1 MAEVT
6 NLGQYDG
13 ERTFH
18 NCVVITIPGRDGFL
32 WIEPG
37 GEVHNA
43 DMDINVSLADV
54 QVLFDSKT
62 GQMSTGWL
70 KK

>member
-1 MAEVT
+1 MSKVE

-13 ERTFH
+13 YRTFR
-18 NCVVITIPGRDGFL
+18 NCVVITIPGKDGFL

-37 GEVHNA
+37 GEIHNA
-43 DMDINVSLADV
+43 EMDINVDLADV
-54 QVLFDSKT
+54 QVLFDSAT
-62 GQMSTGWL
+62 GEMSTGWI

>member
-1 MAEVT
+1 MKVE

-43 DMDINVSLADV
+43 DLKIDVRLADV
-54 QVLFDSKT
+54 YVFFNSET
-62 GQMSTGWL
+62 GEMSTGWL